1 MAHHIC
7 AGCTVSATVLIKKI
21 LTVLCTLSLLF
32 ISSCSFFDDG
42 IKKDENSG
50 GGKEAKFESLRL
62 NKTALTIKAGEMT
75 YLSYTTRP
83 ESLSIDPEWTYDERI
98 ISLEKKQNGVIIT
111 GKKEGYTSLTAS
123 YQGRSDTC
131 IITVSGFA
139 ATYQDT
145 TEPYIYSSQGY
156 VVLQTGERQMTNVS
170 LYNGSAEDIN
180 GYTWTI
186 EDSNVAQLS
195 PTGQYCELHAKKQ
208 GYTRVKVVHTK
219 AKQPYYIGLY
229 VFEDVGKTPYIT
241 TQENITT
248 MQENGE
254 EQTVSVSLVNAK
266 GDNYAREFIWQLVDG
281 ANVVAISTNAQKCV
295 ITPKGEGE
303 ATIRVSHPEAPYPL
317 DITARVIRI
326 VKNVYVEPDDT
337 RVVLNGETPHELKVK
352 LHGLTE
358 GSDYSPDEFI
368 WECDKTDIV
377 DWYTYGN
384 TIVLTGKKNGS
395 ANLYIGHPKAKQK
408 RQVLVIVENSTSG
421 AIDTSCLITTT
432 QNYIKTKEG
441 EGETD
446 VTIFLR
452 GGVDGDEHN
461 FSWNIL
467 HQPVTAGN
475 DVISLTT
482 TNGKVTSTR
491 SARSANM
498 NYVLGTAHI
507 TPLHEGTAVITLR
520 HPKAYYPT
528 EILVKVL
535 NKGALL
541 TAPLYF
547 SGQGIIKFLNSQTY
561 NYSVS
566 LLGANKT
573 ASDDAAIRWASDKPS
588 LRINASGAE
597 AVLSSTATGNSI
609 SHITVTHPKAE
620 SPKKILVL
628 TADTQEKLDAM
639 KAFYADKLYYSVN
652 VDKTVHLFVNHVGF
666 DTVDEHGVITPFD
679 FSAATWTT
687 SNPLVA
693 TVEKASDNPLGAVV
707 TGIKAGTATIHV
719 AYSNI
724 ASLDF
729 SITVYP
735 SNVNLDT
742 VEKTKYLTTTNNVV
756 NLEGAGKS
764 AEVSVTAI
772 GIPESDFAGITWK
785 STNTNVA
792 TIFPNGDRA
801 TINAVQ
807 KGETEIKVSHK
818 DSENTLTLYVRVGNK
833 YVITPSKP
841 TVYIAT
847 SVDPILLV
855 KDDPVFTLTAALAN
869 AEGNEGASGFTFT
882 MRDPGIASI
891 SAQYGNGKC
900 FIKPLTAGETELT
913 VHHNASVSDKKL
925 LVLVANTKEELA
937 AFRHLTTHQNM
948 VTIAEGDTAQV
959 TVSVKNS
966 NEAVLSGYSWTSD
979 SPETASIVSNTGAM
993 AVIKGNSIGLATVYV
1008 RNDQCKYP
1016 LKIIVQVVDK
1026 ASAAAYPHI
1035 HVNNP
1040 LVVLTVSKTWTELS
1054 AELVGGKAGDDR
1066 LFAWTG
1072 GNTGIIQCYGQNGK
1086 GMVRGLKSGTTYITV
1101 SHPKAKYPQPLTVVV
1116 DDPELKPCSISVSC
1130 GNTLSL
1136 KPNAGDQT
1144 ITAQL
1149 IGGEE
1154 TDKYNFKWSLDVYDI
1169 VNLDYNANTGILT
1182 PLREGSCTLTIHHPK
1197 SAYDQQVRIKVQK
1210 YDNFG
1215 FGQNNVTIK
1224 EGKSVFLQM
1233 QIPASS
1239 VPTHVQYT
1247 TDSPSVVKVGGTDA
1261 VCQIT
1266 GLKGNQSA
1274 TVHAK
1279 LIAANTGVV
1288 QSSADLLVAVEESG
1302 ANEVYITGAS
1312 TVYTIT
1318 KGKSTTITAQLVGPG
1333 VTETDQMNL
1342 TWETSNSDV
1351 ARIRGVD
1358 SAGKYAGKQCYITAI
1373 EGGDCTITIRHDKSP
1388 SPLTYHIIVPEEDAA
1403 EVSLNKSYIKLT
1415 QGRSTE
1421 LEATIRN
1428 GKNSD
1433 YKTLVWEAANV
1444 NNEEIIRI
1452 MGNGHSVSL
1461 FGLKPGRTKIRCTLP
1476 ATGVYA
1482 ECDIEIDAIS
1492 KLSLEVS
1499 NLHIQP
1505 GKSKT
1510 INYKVSPS
1518 TASVTWAKQ
1527 TATGNEYVN
1536 IVDNPGSDG
1545 AGTITI
1551 IGIMPGTTSI
1561 IGTTSYGSRATLQA
1575 VCSWDYKFALNKER
1589 ITISPDETA
1598 ELEYTVFP
1606 PDSEIL
1612 WEAEDTNLV
1621 TCTVTAADGNGKG
1634 KITIHPEKYGTTTI
1648 TVSAKNKLTGEIF
1661 SQKAVSAKFLY
1672 EDLTLTHDIINT
1684 VCTADI
1690 SKQAHFTQF
1699 NGDVLHLGDG
1709 EKVTIK
1715 FGVKETKID
1724 GLSYSV
1730 NFRSAQGNK
1739 DVTASVSPGGED
1751 EIILQSAHD
1760 EVKPVYKIIEGY
1772 KPAYKGSTNYPNGKP
1787 IQLTDFQ
1794 INTLELKGLGG
1805 SIRVFIDNKICPSDI
1820 KSKFFLLDHNN
1831 NILSTVYYYRIG
1843 DSNQTFYPYIGKSP
1857 VYVLDKESFEDDNT
1871 GWDKDKQIQIP
1882 PYWSRVRDISLDG
1895 KYISKEDF
1903 ESSLWYYIPSF
1914 SYSFSNNNKIV
1925 HKKGEINTYHIN
1937 AQYYEKSPV
1946 TNITQSPSFVGTIIV
1961 RIERSGKKMSEQQVR
1976 VFLNTRDC
1984 EASFS
1989 E

>member
-1 MAHHIC
+1 M
-7 AGCTVSATVLIKKI
+7 S
-21 LTVLCTLSLLF
+21 
-32 ISSCSFFDDG
+32 
-42 IKKDENSG
+42 
-50 GGKEAKFESLRL
+50 
-62 NKTALTIKAGEMT
+62 
-75 YLSYTTRP
+75 
-83 ESLSIDPEWTYDERI
+83 
-98 ISLEKKQNGVIIT
+98 
-111 GKKEGYTSLTAS
+111 
-123 YQGRSDTC
+123 
-131 IITVSGFA
+131 
-139 ATYQDT
+139 
-145 TEPYIYSSQGY
+145 
-156 VVLQTGERQMTNVS
+156 
-170 LYNGSAEDIN
+170 
-180 GYTWTI
+180 
-186 EDSNVAQLS
+186 
-195 PTGQYCELHAKKQ
+195 
-208 GYTRVKVVHTK
+208 
-219 AKQPYYIGLY
+219 
-229 VFEDVGKTPYIT
+229 
-241 TQENITT
+241 
-248 MQENGE
+248 
-254 EQTVSVSLVNAK
+254 
-266 GDNYAREFIWQLVDG
+266 
-281 ANVVAISTNAQKCV
+281 
-295 ITPKGEGE
+295 
-303 ATIRVSHPEAPYPL
+303 
-317 DITARVIRI
+317 
-326 VKNVYVEPDDT
+326 
-337 RVVLNGETPHELKVK
+337 
-352 LHGLTE
+352 
-358 GSDYSPDEFI
+358 
-368 WECDKTDIV
+368 
-377 DWYTYGN
+377 
-384 TIVLTGKKNGS
+384 
-395 ANLYIGHPKAKQK
+395 
-408 RQVLVIVENSTSG
+408 
-421 AIDTSCLITTT
+421 
-432 QNYIKTKEG
+432 
-441 EGETD
+441 
-446 VTIFLR
+446 
-452 GGVDGDEHN
+452 
-461 FSWNIL
+461 
-467 HQPVTAGN
+467 
-475 DVISLTT
+475 
-482 TNGKVTSTR
+482 
-491 SARSANM
+491 
-498 NYVLGTAHI
+498 YVLGTAHI

-547 SGQGIIKFLNSQTY
+547 SGDGIVKFLNSETY
-561 NYSVS
+561 KCIVS

-573 ASDDAAIRWASDKPS
+573 ASDDAAIHWESDKPS

-666 DTVDEHGVITPFD
+666 DTVDEHGAITPFD

-687 SNPLVA
+687 NNPLIA
-693 TVEKASDNPLGAVV
+693 TVEKAPDNPLGAVV
-707 TGIKAGTATIHV
+707 TGVKAGTATIHV
-719 AYSNI
+719 AYSNV

-729 SITVYP
+729 TVTVYP

-764 AEVSVTAI
+764 AEVSVSAI
-772 GIPESDFAGITWK
+772 GIPESEFGSITWE
-785 STNTNVA
+785 STNQSIA
-792 TIFPNGDRA
+792 TVFPNGNRA

-807 KGETEIKVSHK
+807 QGEAEIKVSHK

-833 YVITPSKP
+833 YVITPTKP
-841 TVYIAT
+841 AVYIAS

-869 AEGNEGASGFTFT
+869 AEGSEGANGFTFT
-882 MRDPGIASI
+882 MRDPSIASI

-900 FIKPLTAGETELT
+900 FIKPLKAGETELT
-913 VHHNASVSDKKL
+913 VHHNAAVSDRKL

-966 NEAVLSGYSWTSD
+966 SEAVLSGYSWTSD

-993 AVIKGNSIGLATVYV
+993 AVIKGNGIGVTTVYV

-1016 LKIIVQVVDK
+1016 LKIIVQVVDR

-1040 LVVLTVSKTWTELS
+1040 LVMLTVSKTWTELS
-1054 AELVGGKAGDDR
+1054 ADLVGGKAGDDR

-1101 SHPKAKYPQPLTVVV
+1101 THPKAKYPQPLTVVV

-1130 GNTLSL
+1130 GNILSL

-1182 PLREGSCTLTIHHPK
+1182 PLKEGACTLTIHHPK
-1197 SAYDQQVRIKVQK
+1197 SAYDQHVRIKVQK

-1215 FGQNNVTIK
+1215 FGQHNVTIK

-1279 LIAANTGVV
+1279 LIAANTGIV

-1302 ANEVYITGAS
+1302 VNEVYITGAS
-1312 TVYTIT
+1312 TVYTVT
-1318 KGKSTTITAQLVGPG
+1318 KGKSTTITAQLIGPG

-1444 NNEEIIRI
+1444 NNEEIVRI
-1452 MGNGHSVSL
+1452 MGNGHAVSL
-1461 FGLKPGRTKIRCTLP
+1461 YGIKPGRTKIRCTLP

-1482 ECDIEIDAIS
+1482 ECDIIIDAQS
-1492 KLSLEVS
+1492 KLSFETNSVRV
-1499 NLHIQP
+1499 QP
-1505 GKSKT
+1505 GKSRT
-1510 INYKVSPS
+1510 IQYTISPQ
-1518 TASVTWAKQ
+1518 TASLTWMKQ
-1527 TATGNEYVN
+1527 TATGIEYITVL
-1536 IVDNPGSDG
+1536 DNGNTNG
-1545 AGTITI
+1545 TGTVTIT
-1551 IGIMPGTTSI
+1551 GIKEGTTSLI
-1561 IGTTSYGSRATLQA
+1561 ATSSSGNTATLQVICA
-1575 VCSWDYKFALNKER
+1575 WDYTLTIKGNKVFDISPNEALQFDYEIVPPEATVHIDPEESDLFDYVISESEITEQSKKGA
-1589 ITISPDETA
+1589 ITIRPKGESPKN
-1598 ELEYTVFP
+1598 VKI
-1606 PDSEIL
+1606 EIYGMNPL
-1612 WEAEDTNLV
+1612 KDNEEFGRQSV
-1621 TCTVTAADGNGKG
+1621 RGKF
-1634 KITIHPEKYGTTTI
+1634 KYKHLTPAVSI
-1648 TVSAKNKLTGEIF
+1648 VSQTVSSDSTKAGKF
-1661 SQKAVSAKFLY
+1661 SVLQDGFLR
-1672 EDLTLTHDIINT
+1672 
-1684 VCTADI
+1684 
-1690 SKQAHFTQF
+1690 
-1699 NGDVLHLGDG
+1699 LGDG
-1709 EKVTIK
+1709 ERVTLKTVIEEMKADPNAEVIYKWVPADKKNDDIK
-1715 FGVKETKID
+1715 AAPKENSKDMFEIWSEEDSIAGAYQIMEGYALTYKGVKQDPFMRGTFEFETRFSYHFTALDVLCNVAGDMGWYYPQVTKTFIFRTYFD
-1724 GLSYSV
+1724 GSFLTDQTS
-1730 NFRSAQGNK
+1730 
-1739 DVTASVSPGGED
+1739 SPG
-1751 EIILQSAHD
+1751 
-1760 EVKPVYKIIEGY
+1760 KKTEGKSDY
-1772 KPAYKGSTNYPNGKP
+1772 S
-1787 IQLTDFQ
+1787 
-1794 INTLELKGLGG
+1794 
-1805 SIRVFIDNKICPSDI
+1805 PSD
-1820 KSKFFLLDHNN
+1820 F
-1831 NILSTVYYYRIG
+1831 
-1843 DSNQTFYPYIGKSP
+1843 
-1857 VYVLDKESFEDDNT
+1857 SFGP
-1871 GWDKDKQIQIP
+1871 GWEK
-1882 PYWSRVRDISLDG
+1882 VRDTSLDG
-1895 KYISKEDF
+1895 TLIPEKEISTYPWFYCPFFRAMTVWVGSPQVSLSSVQAAIVTPGLWPEALTGNKLKFYEATPDTSVVSMKRAGLLEISAKTASGEKKVADIVVF
-1903 ESSLWYYIPSF
+1903 YESRNCRCYD
-1914 SYSFSNNNKIV
+1914 
-1925 HKKGEINTYHIN
+1925 E
-1937 AQYYEKSPV
+1937 
-1946 TNITQSPSFVGTIIV
+1946 
-1961 RIERSGKKMSEQQVR
+1961 
-1976 VFLNTRDC
+1976 
-1984 EASFS
+1984 
-1989 E
+1989 